1 MTNKSRISNNFFLRS
16 TLTELAKDQK
26 KFAQIRKY
34 DADDA
39 TDAESIQIEK
49 EASAISFLEFLK
61 KARTGESSKFYFL
74 NYLMIHK

>member
-1 MTNKSRISNNFFLRS
+1 MTNKSRISNQFFCS
-16 TLTELAKDQK
+16 TLTELAKEQK

-39 TDAESIQIEK
+39 SDAESIQIEK

-61 KARTGESSKFYFL
+61 KARTGESSKLLL